1 MIVIL
6 STVFYRGIENE
17 KTVGEVVEALY
28 FATILQVLISGYSE
42 NGESNNAV
50 FLNLCIGCAALIG
63 EVSVVCGLGSSN
75 ITGFLI
81 RNNETYILKES
92 GCSVVSVVTHTR
104 MRTVLGYKKIVI
116 LAEAGLTYLSNC
128 EMCDRF

>member
-50 FLNLCIGCAALIG
+50 FLNLCSINRG
-63 EVSVVCGLGSSN
+63 SVCSLWFGLFQHN
-75 ITGFLI
+75 RIF
-81 RNNETYILKES
+81 
-92 GCSVVSVVTHTR
+92 
-104 MRTVLGYKKIVI
+104 
-116 LAEAGLTYLSNC
+116 
-128 EMCDRF
+128 D